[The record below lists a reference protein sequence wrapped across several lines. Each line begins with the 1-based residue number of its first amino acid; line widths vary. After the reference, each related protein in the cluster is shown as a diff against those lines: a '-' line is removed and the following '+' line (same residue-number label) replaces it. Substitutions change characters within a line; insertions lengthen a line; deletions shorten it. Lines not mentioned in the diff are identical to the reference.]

1 MAAWR
6 GGAAWELMS
15 HNKKCAGLHKH
26 LGLTPASSLSWISP
40 LEFGSCLLQGAQ
52 WPHKSLF
59 DLTHDKLF
67 LLAAT

>member
-1 MAAWR
+1 MAAWP
-6 GGAAWELMS
+6 GGAARELML
-15 HNKKCAGLHKH
+15 HYEKRAGLREHS
-26 LGLTPASSLSWISP
+26 GLTPAGSFSWISP
-40 LEFGSCLLQGAQ
+40 LEFGSRLLQGAQ